1 MKKKTLPRFFVPD
14 LDPTDR
20 AATLPAEEAEHLTR
34 VLRAHEGDEIAVFD
48 GRGREF
54 AARVIAAS
62 RRKVSIELLERIEP
76 AEEGAVPVTLAQAVL
91 KGDKMDHVVRDA
103 VMLGAARIVPL
114 VTDHVAVRLSA
125 IEAGRPA
132 ERWSRVAL
140 ASTKQ
145 CGRATLASVD
155 NPLPLAAF
163 LASYQ
168 APRKLLFV
176 EPSAAGAAASLRS
189 FIGKPAPSGV
199 ALIVGPEGGW
209 SEQEQHAAVAAGCV
223 PVTLGTLTLRADAV
237 AVAAIAI
244 VRFLWE

>member
-1 MKKKTLPRFFVPD
+1 MKKKTLPRFLVPD
-14 LDPTDR
+14 LDPARQD
-20 AATLPAEEAEHLTR
+20 ATLPADEAEHLTR
-34 VLRAHEGDEIAVFD
+34 VLRARAGDEIAVFD

-54 AARVIAAS
+54 SARVKSAS
-62 RRKVSIELLERIEP
+62 RRNVSIELLESMSP
-76 AEEGAVPVTLAQAVL
+76 AEEGAVPLTLAQAVL

-114 VTDHVAVRLSA
+114 VTEHIAVRLST
-125 IEAGRPA
+125 IEAGKPA

-145 CGRATLASVD
+145 CGRATLAVVD
-155 NPLPLAAF
+155 DPLTLPAF
-163 LASYQ
+163 LASSP
-168 APRKLLFV
+168 AALNLLFV
-176 EPSAAGAAASLRS
+176 EPSAGDGAISLRS
-189 FIGKPAPSGV
+189 FIEKPAPSSV

-223 PVTLGTLTLRADAV
+223 PVTLGNLTLRADAV
-237 AVAAIAI
+237 AVAAIAV